1 MKKLIVLLLVVA
13 TGFSCGPS
21 KTVQQSRKVLKGY
34 WNLDNISYD
43 RAGTYK
49 VTLLNDASA
58 DCFEGST
65 WRFIPNN
72 NTGNYTIDNPDCPTG
87 ERNFRFSI
95 AEVDANSGLYDFML
109 KPTDAKGKSADNSG
123 VRIRLAHLDDNSM
136 RWEQTV
142 SMDGSP
148 FTITMSFSKIQD

>member
-43 RAGTYK
+43 RTGTYK
-49 VTLLNDASA
+49 VTLLNDATA

-72 NTGNYTIDNPDCPTG
+72 NTGNYTIDNPDCSTG

-109 KPTDAKGKSADNSG
+109 KPTDAKGKSDDNSG
-123 VRIRLAHLDDNSM
+123 VRIRLAQLDDSSM

>member
-72 NTGNYTIDNPDCPTG
+72 NTGNYTIDNPDCSTG

-142 SMDGSP
+142 SIDGSP

>member
-49 VTLLNDASA
+49 VTLLNDATA

-72 NTGNYTIDNPDCPTG
+72 NTGNYTINNPNCSTG

-95 AEVDANSGLYDFML
+95 AEVDANSDLYDFML
-109 KPTDAKGKSADNSG
+109 KPTDAKGKSDDNSG
-123 VRIRLAHLDDNSM
+123 VRIRLAQLDDSSM